1 MGINS
6 TFSYGGSP
14 TPPPC
19 NISNTSFCVD
29 QNSNGTNSFATS
41 SFVEIF
47 WSFYGVDS
55 SIDEVMQQCH
65 ILADSIVWLSIKIFT
80 LLTGLPAN
88 MGLLWL
94 LMSSKKALSASKVL
108 GLNLSILD
116 ILYCLSLPMDIYTAM
131 HHDASQQ
138 MLTAAEALSALN
150 IFGCPLLLACMCV
163 ERYLAAAHPMA
174 YIQLGKWEYRA
185 GVCALAW
192 LLTLV
197 VMLLAYFQG
206 VFSMVLYLALTTS
219 VLFLIMLMC
228 LVGIVWVLCQ
238 SRPGEGSGSGGS
250 MNLKRRALK
259 NILAVLVPSVVAYT
273 PLVALVPF
281 MSMWHLEEEDQE
293 ANRIHCR
300 ILQLLLAFP
309 NFGLFIGPLFY
320 LARIRQLLPCCR
332 KGNNKALAD
341 SKTQAE

>member
-1 MGINS
+1 MS
-6 TFSYGGSP
+6 M
-14 TPPPC
+14 
-19 NISNTSFCVD
+19 
-29 QNSNGTNSFATS
+29 
-41 SFVEIF
+41 
-47 WSFYGVDS
+47 
-55 SIDEVMQQCH
+55 DEVMHQCR
-65 ILADSIVWLSIKIFT
+65 ILGNSTVWLSIKIFI

-88 MGLLWL
+88 LGLLWM

-116 ILYCLSLPMDIYTAM
+116 ILYCLSLPMDIYTAT

-206 VFSMVLYLALTTS
+206 VFSIALYLAITIS
-219 VLFLIMLMC
+219 VLFLIMLLC

-238 SRPGEGSGSGGS
+238 SGTGEGSGDS
-250 MNLKRRALK
+250 MNLLRRARK
-259 NILAVLVPSVVAYT
+259 NILLILVPSVVAYT

-281 MSMWHLEEEDQE
+281 MSVWHPEKEDQV
-293 ANRIHCR
+293 ANRIHCC

-309 NFGLFIGPLFY
+309 NFGLYIGPLFY
-320 LARIRQLLPCCR
+320 MSRFRQLLPCCR
-332 KGNNKALAD
+332 KGDNKVLAD